1 MFAFLVT
8 QKKTYLLQSTARET
22 YPGAMIFPLPQ
33 QADCLAGFVDDPNR
47 WATGL
52 LDWAVLLSDTTGWS
66 RTGAVRPHQLEVAES
81 GKPEGGEGSEGP
93 GCGPS
98 VEW

>member
-33 QADCLAGFVDDPNR
+33 RADCLAGLVDDPNR

-52 LDWAVLLSDTTGWS
+52 LDWAV
-66 RTGAVRPHQLEVAES
+66 
-81 GKPEGGEGSEGP
+81 
-93 GCGPS
+93 
-98 VEW
+98 